1 MDPFRSRQVPDSV
14 NTEFSNRAD
23 GTKLMKWTA
32 QRFPW
37 IHVLSC
43 AGGGCTE
50 AYNELGND
58 PDMGG
63 KALSLF
69 GGNPSLSAY
78 NKSTKLPHP
87 TLTGLSV
94 KAMGSL
100 GTTRKATVKLSCYTD
115 EDLLELQKCFFIPGM
130 DVRVQWGWSKDCGGK
145 QPPTLLRDPSHTAQ
159 KATCTINT
167 LRKANANYDGFQG
180 IVGNFKYSLT
190 KDNYCDCSI
199 EIISAADPFS
209 NSKVSNSKC
218 PCPREVETDQ
228 GETIKDFGPVY
239 AALAD
244 LHENPTGN
252 AFRVFNALKENS
264 KSSKYHKYSTYQFE
278 GVERTEDGGEK
289 DGSWWDGIFAG
300 EETTET
306 WISFGAFLDMLNS
319 MSIPSKDG
327 EYPLGRIDVS
337 DILLPY
343 PKTLISADPR
353 ICIAGGGGL
362 DVEEDLDFNLE
373 GGKSIPRNCNCVEL
387 SEGKLKVRLAKI
399 MCNTVFLLKEYKSVY
414 DGDGSLKTL
423 VDNVLRGI
431 NRVCG
436 SPWTFVTIA
445 SQEACDDKDGPV
457 IQILD
462 ERQAMKEQEPFLL
475 PSTVGDSSLR
485 SFSLDLKMSGAM
497 KTQALY
503 SGNSQKTRTSDKGDA
518 GCEPIAADSFFLA
531 TEAVNKAK
539 PKPSTLKTSCGECD
553 NAAEAADEP
562 TKDDLTYDMSYE
574 VNDQTVGALQTWVDN
589 KVGDI
594 DMEKCSGTPL
604 PFDFSFEVDGI
615 GGFEFGQMVS
625 ANRIP
630 KGVRDAF
637 RWQVTK
643 VEHEVSANDWI
654 TKVSTVCRSNPFGTS
669 PKPGIAR

>member
-1 MDPFRSRQVPDSV
+1 MDPFRARQVPGSV
-14 NTEFSNRAD
+14 DTEFSNRAD

-43 AGGGCTE
+43 AGGGCSE
-50 AYNELGND
+50 KYNELGND
-58 PDMGG
+58 PDMAG

-69 GGNPSLSAY
+69 GANPSLSAY

-87 TLTGLSV
+87 SVTGLSV

-100 GTTRKATVKLSCYTD
+100 GTTRKATVKISCYTD

-130 DVRVQWGWSKDCGGK
+130 DVRVQWGWSQDCGGNPAPPRFISPSDSAQLITCSINQRRK
-145 QPPTLLRDPSHTAQ
+145 QYPS
-159 KATCTINT
+159 
-167 LRKANANYDGFQG
+167 YDGFQG
-180 IVGNFKYSLT
+180 IVGNFKYSLN
-190 KDNYCDCSI
+190 KDNFWDCSV
-199 EIISAADPFS
+199 EIISAADPFTD
-209 NSKVSNSKC
+209 SKVSNSKC
-218 PCPREVETDQ
+218 QCPREVETDQ
-228 GETIKDFGPVY
+228 GETTKDFGPVY

-244 LHENPTGN
+244 LYEDGQAHAGRI
-252 AFRVFNALKENS
+252 FRDLKRNS
-264 KSSKYHKYSTYQFE
+264 KSSKYHYWSVYGFE

-289 DGSWWDGIFAG
+289 DGGWFDGVFGG
-300 EETTET
+300 EETVET
-306 WISFGAFLDMLNS
+306 WISFGAFIDMLNS

-337 DILLPY
+337 DILLPK
-343 PKTLISADPR
+343 PQWIGSADPR
-353 ICIAGGGGL
+353 LCIIGGGT
-362 DVEEDLDFNLE
+362 VTQRDFNFLNE
-373 GGKSIPRNCNCVEL
+373 GGKFIPSCIEND
-387 SEGKLKVRLAKI
+387 KVRLSKI
-399 MCNTVFLLKEYKSVY
+399 MCNTIFLLKEYKSVY
-414 DGDGSLKTL
+414 DGDGKLKTL

-445 SQEACDDKDGPV
+445 SQEACTDKDGPV

-462 ERQAMKEQEPFLL
+462 ERQAMASQQPFLL

-503 SGNSQKTRTSDKGDA
+503 AGNSQKTRTSDKGDA
-518 GCEPIAADSFFLA
+518 GCEAVASDSFFIA
-531 TEAVNKAK
+531 NSAENKAK
-539 PKPSTLKTSCGECD
+539 PKPSTLSTSCGDCESST
-553 NAAEAADEP
+553 NKAEEP
-562 TKDDLTYDMSYE
+562 TIDDLLEGMSNE
-574 VNDQTVGALQTWVDN
+574 VNDQTVGALQTWIDKKMGDVDM
-589 KVGDI
+589 K
-594 DMEKCSGTPL
+594 KCAGTPL

-630 KGVRDAF
+630 KGVRDEF

-643 VEHEVSANDWI
+643 VEHEVSVNDWT

-669 PKPGIAR
+669 PKPGTAR